1 MRPRLVGRQEVM
13 SECSARGALLD
24 MDRHSSTEM
33 PRDAKRHA
41 DLDALQGATERRGK
55 KGSEQARRQG
65 FPRNC
70 KAIAVERELIRLDES
85 ILVSAKQIGRNCT
98 DAPTVDQVKGC
109 AARPFGR

>member
-85 ILVSAKQIGRNCT
+85 LLASASRSAAT
-98 DAPTVDQVKGC
+98 APTRRLSIKSKAVPRGRSVD
-109 AARPFGR
+109 